1 MITVS
6 DLRDFFF
13 PRWCPA
19 CGAKLLHVENP
30 LCLGCMAGLPKVHL
44 GNTPGNEMEQMF
56 WGIIPIE
63 RASTLYLYTKGGGV
77 AQILYAMKYH
87 GRKDICRQMGMLL
100 ADELL
105 PSGFFHDI
113 DGLVPVP
120 LHPKRLRKRGY
131 NQSEQLA
138 QGISVRTDIPV
149 YPHVISRVH
158 NNQTQTHKSVYERWV
173 NTETLFRT
181 TPETLR
187 LAGKH
192 LLLVDDVLTTG
203 ATLSACAEALLKSVD
218 VRIRI
223 LTQAWAKL
231 NAF

>member
-1 MITVS
+1 MITIS

-19 CGAKLLHVENP
+19 CSAKLLHTEKT
-30 LCLGCMAGLPKVHL
+30 LCFSCMAGLPKARL

-63 RASTLYLYTKGGGV
+63 RASTLYLYTKGGSV

-87 GRKDICRQMGMLL
+87 GRKDVCRQMGILL

-105 PSGFFHDI
+105 PSGFFDGI

-138 QGISVRTDIPV
+138 QGISARTSIPV
-149 YPHVISRVH
+149 YSRAVCRVH
-158 NNQTQTHKSVYERWV
+158 NNQTQTHKSGYERWV
-173 NTETLFRT
+173 NTETLFQP
-181 TPETLR
+181 TPEAAR

-192 LLLVDDVLTTG
+192 LLLIDDVLTTG
-203 ATLSACAEALLKSVD
+203 ATLSACADALLKNTD
-218 VRIRI
+218 ARISI
-223 LTQAWAKL
+223 LTLAWAKL
-231 NAF
+231 NAI